1 MKNILAIQSH
11 VVYGHA
17 GNSAAEFPM
26 RRLGANVWPL
36 NTVQFS
42 NHTQYGKW
50 TGCVMPP
57 SHLTEIVQGI
67 AAIDKLH
74 TCDAVLS
81 GYLGS
86 AEQGE
91 HILGIVR
98 QVKAANPQA
107 KYFCDPVMGHPEK
120 GCIVAPGV
128 AEFHVR
134 HGLPASDIIAPNL
147 VELEILC
154 EHAVNNVE
162 EAVLAARELIAQG
175 PQIVLVKHLARAGY
189 SRDRFEML
197 LVTADEAWHISRPL
211 VDFGMRQP
219 VGVGD
224 VTSGLLLVKLLQ
236 GATLQEALE
245 HVTAAV
251 YEIMVTTKAMQ
262 EYELHCFG
270 GCSGSYCQ
278 TRTLLQRNKALKYLI
293 SAHND
298 LWADGYYFKPSAD
311 SASCTS
317 GRSAIRCINAAM
329 CSNPS
334 RFSFTAYAQRR
345 TVNR

>member
-11 VVYGHA
+11 VVFGHA

-57 SHLTEIVQGI
+57 AHLTEIVQGI
-67 AAIDKLH
+67 ADIDKLK
-74 TCDAVLS
+74 TCDAVLT

-128 AEFHVR
+128 AEFHAR
-134 HGLPASDIIAPNL
+134 YALPASDIIAPNL
-147 VELEILC
+147 IELEMLC
-154 EHAVNNVE
+154 GHPVNSINDAVV
-162 EAVLAARELIAQG
+162 AARELIAQG
-175 PQIVLVKHLARAGY
+175 PEVVLIKHLARAAK
-189 SRDRFEML
+189 SMACFEML
-197 LVTADEAWHISRPL
+197 LVTQSEAWHISRPL

-236 GATLQEALE
+236 GASLRDALE

-251 YEIMVTTKAMQ
+251 YEIMLTTKEMG
-262 EYELHCFG
+262 EYEL
-270 GCSGSYCQ
+270 Q
-278 TRTLLQRNKALKYLI
+278 VV
-293 SAHND
+293 
-298 LWADGYYFKPSAD
+298 
-311 SASCTS
+311 
-317 GRSAIRCINAAM
+317 AAQDRIAR
-329 CSNPS
+329 PEHLF
-334 RFSFTAYAQRR
+334 RATE
-345 TVNR
+345 V

>member
-11 VVYGHA
+11 VVFGHA

-42 NHTQYGKW
+42 NHTQYGQW
-50 TGCVMPP
+50 TGAVMPP

-67 AAIDKLH
+67 AAIGQLSR
-74 TCDAVLS
+74 CDAVLS

-91 HILGIVR
+91 QILEIVR

-128 AEFHVR
+128 AEFHAR
-134 HGLPASDIIAPNL
+134 FALPASDIIAPNL
-147 VELEILC
+147 LELEMLSG
-154 EHAVNNVE
+154 HPVASVD
-162 EAVLAARELIAQG
+162 EAVVTARELIARG
-175 PQIVLVKHLARAGY
+175 PKIVLVKHLARAGFLQ
-189 SRDRFEML
+189 DRFEML
-197 LVTADEAWHISRPL
+197 LVTAEEAWHISRPL
-211 VDFGMRQP
+211 VDFGARQP

-236 GATLQEALE
+236 GATLREALE

-251 YEIMVTTKAMQ
+251 YDIMVTTKRME
-262 EYELHCFG
+262 EYEL
-270 GCSGSYCQ
+270 Q
-278 TRTLLQRNKALKYLI
+278 VVAAQ
-293 SAHND
+293 
-298 LWADGYYFKPSAD
+298 DGIAQPEHY
-311 SASCTS
+311 
-317 GRSAIRCINAAM
+317 
-329 CSNPS
+329 
-334 RFSFTAYAQRR
+334 FTA
-345 TVNR
+345 VKL

>member
-1 MKNILAIQSH
+1 MNNILAIQSH
-11 VVYGHA
+11 VVFGHA

-42 NHTQYGKW
+42 NHTQYGQW

-57 SHLTEIVQGI
+57 AHLTEIVQGI
-67 AAIDKLH
+67 AAIDQLKR
-74 TCDAVLS
+74 CDAVLS

-107 KYFCDPVMGHPEK
+107 KFFCDPVMGHPEK

-128 AEFHVR
+128 AEFHKR
-134 HGLPASDIIAPNL
+134 YAMPASDIIAPNL
-147 VELEILC
+147 IELEML
-154 EHAVNNVE
+154 AGRDVKDVND
-162 EAVLAARELIAQG
+162 AVLAARELIAQG
-175 PQIVLVKHLARAGY
+175 PEIVLVKHLARAGY
-189 SRDRFEML
+189 SQDRFEML

-211 VDFGMRQP
+211 IDFGARHP

-236 GATLQEALE
+236 GASLRDALE

-251 YEIMVTTKAMQ
+251 YEIMVTTKAMG
-262 EYELHCFG
+262 EYELQVVAAQDRIAKPVHCF
-270 GCSGSYCQ
+270 
-278 TRTLLQRNKALKYLI
+278 
-293 SAHND
+293 SATQ
-298 LWADGYYFKPSAD
+298 L
-311 SASCTS
+311 
-317 GRSAIRCINAAM
+317 
-329 CSNPS
+329 
-334 RFSFTAYAQRR
+334 
-345 TVNR
+345 

>member
-1 MKNILAIQSH
+1 MNNILAIQSH
-11 VVYGHA
+11 VVFGHA

-42 NHTQYGKW
+42 NHTQYGQW

-57 SHLTEIVQGI
+57 AHLTEIVQGI
-67 AAIDKLH
+67 AAIDQLKR
-74 TCDAVLS
+74 CDAVLS

-107 KYFCDPVMGHPEK
+107 KFFCDPVMGHPEK

-128 AEFHVR
+128 AEFHKR
-134 HGLPASDIIAPNL
+134 YAMPASDIIAPNL
-147 VELEILC
+147 IELEIL
-154 EHAVNNVE
+154 AGRDVKDVTD
-162 EAVLAARELIAQG
+162 AVLAARELIAQG
-175 PQIVLVKHLARAGY
+175 PEIVLVKHLARAGY
-189 SRDRFEML
+189 SQDRFEML

-211 VDFGMRQP
+211 IDFGARHP

-236 GATLQEALE
+236 GASLRDALE

-251 YEIMVTTKAMQ
+251 YEIMVTTKEMG
-262 EYELHCFG
+262 EYELQVVAAQDRIAKPVHCF
-270 GCSGSYCQ
+270 
-278 TRTLLQRNKALKYLI
+278 
-293 SAHND
+293 SATQ
-298 LWADGYYFKPSAD
+298 L
-311 SASCTS
+311 
-317 GRSAIRCINAAM
+317 
-329 CSNPS
+329 
-334 RFSFTAYAQRR
+334 
-345 TVNR
+345 

>member
-1 MKNILAIQSH
+1 MNNILAIQSH
-11 VVYGHA
+11 VVFGHA

-42 NHTQYGKW
+42 NHTQYGQW

-57 SHLTEIVQGI
+57 AHLTEIVQGI
-67 AAIDKLH
+67 AAIDQLKR
-74 TCDAVLS
+74 CDAVLS

-107 KYFCDPVMGHPEK
+107 KFLCDPVMGHPEK

-128 AEFHVR
+128 AEFHKR
-134 HGLPASDIIAPNL
+134 YAMPASDIIAPNL
-147 VELEILC
+147 IELEILAGR
-154 EHAVNNVE
+154 EVKDVAD
-162 EAVLAARELIAQG
+162 AVLAARELIALG
-175 PQIVLVKHLARAGY
+175 PEIVLVKHLARAGY
-189 SRDRFEML
+189 SQDRFEML

-211 VDFGMRQP
+211 IDFGARHP

-236 GATLQEALE
+236 GASLRDALE

-251 YEIMVTTKAMQ
+251 YEIMVTTKEMG
-262 EYELHCFG
+262 EYELQVVAAQDRIAKPVHCF
-270 GCSGSYCQ
+270 
-278 TRTLLQRNKALKYLI
+278 
-293 SAHND
+293 SATQ
-298 LWADGYYFKPSAD
+298 L
-311 SASCTS
+311 
-317 GRSAIRCINAAM
+317 
-329 CSNPS
+329 
-334 RFSFTAYAQRR
+334 
-345 TVNR
+345 

>member
-107 KYFCDPVMGHPEK
+107 
-120 GCIVAPGV
+120 VARRFFLHKNAINFALSEG
-128 AEFHVR
+128 AKKTH
-134 HGLPASDIIAPNL
+134 S
-147 VELEILC
+147 
-154 EHAVNNVE
+154 
-162 EAVLAARELIAQG
+162 AQCKNERKEC
-175 PQIVLVKHLARAGY
+175 LL
-189 SRDRFEML
+189 ML
-197 LVTADEAWHISRPL
+197 LLSRITF
-211 VDFGMRQP
+211 VESRQ
-219 VGVGD
+219 
-224 VTSGLLLVKLLQ
+224 
-236 GATLQEALE
+236 
-245 HVTAAV
+245 
-251 YEIMVTTKAMQ
+251 
-262 EYELHCFG
+262 
-270 GCSGSYCQ
+270 
-278 TRTLLQRNKALKYLI
+278 
-293 SAHND
+293 
-298 LWADGYYFKPSAD
+298 AD
-311 SASCTS
+311 SIFESYIT
-317 GRSAIRCINAAM
+317 M
-329 CSNPS
+329 
-334 RFSFTAYAQRR
+334 
-345 TVNR
+345 

>member
-1 MKNILAIQSH
+1 MNNILAIQSH
-11 VVYGHA
+11 VVFGHA

-42 NHTQYGKW
+42 NHTQYGQW

-57 SHLTEIVQGI
+57 AHLTEIVQGI
-67 AAIDKLH
+67 AAIDQLKR
-74 TCDAVLS
+74 CDAVLS

-107 KYFCDPVMGHPEK
+107 KFFCDPVMGHPEK

-128 AEFHVR
+128 AEFHKR
-134 HGLPASDIIAPNL
+134 YAMPASDIIAPNL
-147 VELEILC
+147 IELEIL
-154 EHAVNNVE
+154 AGRDVKDVND
-162 EAVLAARELIAQG
+162 AVLAARELIAQG
-175 PQIVLVKHLARAGY
+175 PEIVLVKHLARAGY
-189 SRDRFEML
+189 SQDRFEML

-211 VDFGMRQP
+211 IDFGARHP

-236 GATLQEALE
+236 GASLRDALE

-251 YEIMVTTKAMQ
+251 YEIMVSTKEMG
-262 EYELHCFG
+262 EYELQVVAAQDRIAKPVHCF
-270 GCSGSYCQ
+270 
-278 TRTLLQRNKALKYLI
+278 
-293 SAHND
+293 SATQ
-298 LWADGYYFKPSAD
+298 L
-311 SASCTS
+311 
-317 GRSAIRCINAAM
+317 
-329 CSNPS
+329 
-334 RFSFTAYAQRR
+334 
-345 TVNR
+345 

>member
-11 VVYGHA
+11 VVFGHA

-26 RRLGANVWPL
+26 RRLGANVWSL

-50 TGCVMPP
+50 TGSVMPA
-57 SHLTEIVQGI
+57 SHLSEIVQGI
-67 AAIDKLH
+67 ADIGQLQR
-74 TCDAVLS
+74 CDAVLS

-91 HILGIVR
+91 HILSIVR

-128 AEFHVR
+128 AEFHTRYAMPV
-134 HGLPASDIIAPNL
+134 SDIIAPNL
-147 VELEILC
+147 IELEILSG
-154 EHAVNNVE
+154 HAVNSVD
-162 EAVLAARELIAQG
+162 EAVATARELIAQG
-175 PQIVLVKHLARAGY
+175 PEIVLVKHLARAAY
-189 SRDRFEML
+189 QQDRFEML
-197 LVTADEAWHISRPL
+197 LVTADEAWHIHRPL
-211 VDFGMRQP
+211 VDFGDRQP

-236 GATLQEALE
+236 GATLREALE

-251 YEIMVTTKAMQ
+251 YDVMVVTHKMG
-262 EYELHCFG
+262 EYELQLVAAQEG
-270 GCSGSYCQ
+270 I
-278 TRTLLQRNKALKYLI
+278 A
-293 SAHND
+293 
-298 LWADGYYFKPSAD
+298 KPEHY
-311 SASCTS
+311 
-317 GRSAIRCINAAM
+317 
-329 CSNPS
+329 
-334 RFSFTAYAQRR
+334 FTA
-345 TVNR
+345 VKL

>member
-11 VVYGHA
+11 VVFGHA

-50 TGCVMPP
+50 TGSVMPA
-57 SHLTEIVQGI
+57 SHLSDIVQGI
-67 AAIDKLH
+67 ADIGQLQR
-74 TCDAVLS
+74 CDAVLS

-91 HILGIVR
+91 HILSIVR
-98 QVKAANPQA
+98 QVKAANPNA

-128 AEFHVR
+128 AEFHTR
-134 HGLPASDIIAPNL
+134 YAMPASDIIAPNL
-147 VELEILC
+147 IELEILSG
-154 EHAVNNVE
+154 HPVNTVA
-162 EAVLAARELIAQG
+162 EAVSTARELIAQG
-175 PQIVLVKHLARAGY
+175 PEIVLVKHLARAALQQ
-189 SRDRFEML
+189 DRFEML
-197 LVTADEAWHISRPL
+197 LVTAQEAWYIHRPL
-211 VDFGMRQP
+211 VDFGERQP

-236 GATLQEALE
+236 GASLREALE

-251 YEIMVTTKAMQ
+251 YDIMVVTKKMG
-262 EYELHCFG
+262 EYEL
-270 GCSGSYCQ
+270 Q
-278 TRTLLQRNKALKYLI
+278 LVAAQ
-293 SAHND
+293 
-298 LWADGYYFKPSAD
+298 DGIAKPEH
-311 SASCTS
+311 
-317 GRSAIRCINAAM
+317 
-329 CSNPS
+329 
-334 RFSFTAYAQRR
+334 FFTAVAL
-345 TVNR
+345 

>member
-120 GCIVAPGV
+120 GCIVGPGV

-134 HGLPASDIIAPNL
+134 HGLPASDI
-147 VELEILC
+147 
-154 EHAVNNVE
+154 
-162 EAVLAARELIAQG
+162 IAQG

-262 EYELHCFG
+262 EYELQVVAAQDRIAKPEHYF
-270 GCSGSYCQ
+270 
-278 TRTLLQRNKALKYLI
+278 
-293 SAHND
+293 SATK
-298 LWADGYYFKPSAD
+298 L
-311 SASCTS
+311 
-317 GRSAIRCINAAM
+317 
-329 CSNPS
+329 
-334 RFSFTAYAQRR
+334 
-345 TVNR
+345 